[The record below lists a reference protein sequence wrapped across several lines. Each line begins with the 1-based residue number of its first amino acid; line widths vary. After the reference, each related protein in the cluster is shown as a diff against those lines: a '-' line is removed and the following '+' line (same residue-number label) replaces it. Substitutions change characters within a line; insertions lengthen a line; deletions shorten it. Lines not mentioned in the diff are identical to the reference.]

1 MRVTTPTPTDRIEID
16 LRAREKSVYDRL
28 RARVISREPGGGAGV
43 RDLLLFLPD
52 MIVLLLRLARDP
64 RVPVGVKAVAMLGIG
79 YSLSPID
86 LLPEFLFGPIG
97 FLDDLLIA
105 AAAVSYIVNHVHPD
119 LVRSHWPGPGDV
131 LDVVKRVLAYSEG
144 LVGKALRRL
153 LGLREQS

>member
-1 MRVTTPTPTDRIEID
+1 VTTRTPTDRIEID
-16 LRAREKSVYDRL
+16 LRAKEKSVYDRL
-28 RARVISREPGGGAGV
+28 RARVVSQEPGGGAGV

-144 LVGKALRRL
+144 LVGKTLRRL
-153 LGLREQS
+153 LGLRETS

>member
-1 MRVTTPTPTDRIEID
+1 MSTNAPVERIEID

-28 RARVISREPGGGAGV
+28 RARLVTREPGGSAGV

-52 MIVLLLRLARDP
+52 MVVLLLRLARDP

-105 AAAVSYIVNHVHPD
+105 AAAISYIVNHVHPD
-119 LVRSHWPGPGDV
+119 LVRAHWPGPGDV
-131 LDVVKRVLAYSEG
+131 LDVVKRVLAYAEG
-144 LVGKALRRL
+144 LVGKTLSRL
-153 LGLREQS
+153 LGLRERT